1 MAYKWTPANVCG
13 PFPKNMVEGGQDSD
27 CSTIFVGR
35 ASYNGDLLPAKVIP
49 EKNAAYVAH
58 GGDEVL
64 VRCFEVLCRKELIW
78 ERSCGGCIPQ
88 GAVAGGKTSDGEP
101 LYVGRGCHDGALTVG
116 KVHRSHGCL
125 YIPYGGAEV
134 SLKSYEVL
142 CER

>member
-1 MAYKWTPANVCG
+1 
-13 PFPKNMVEGGQDSD
+13 MVEGGQDSN
-27 CSTIFVGR
+27 CTTIFVGR
-35 ASYNGDLLPAKVIP
+35 ASCKGDLLPAKVIP
-49 EKNAAYVAH
+49 VKNATVAY

-64 VRCFEVLCRKELIW
+64 VQCFEVLCRKELIW
-78 ERSCGGCIPQ
+78 ERSCVGSILQ
-88 GAVAGGKTSDGEP
+88 GARVTSDGEP